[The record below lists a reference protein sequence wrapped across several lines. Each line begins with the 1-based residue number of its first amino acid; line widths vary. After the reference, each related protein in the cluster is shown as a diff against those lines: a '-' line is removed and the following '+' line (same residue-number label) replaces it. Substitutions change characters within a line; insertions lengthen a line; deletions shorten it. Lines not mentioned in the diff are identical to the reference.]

1 MGFSRIFYVYLDNPS
16 MVKVLKLWG
25 KTQFLRVLGKSML
38 CLCLCAR
45 ITHPDARYLFNPWD
59 KPRKVLGL
67 IVMDN
72 TSGYQE
78 VFLMQTKIGMEN
90 PWKSTMID
98 HFHMGKQWIAIAMFT
113 NQLLPPH
120 HAQDNKHC
128 HWCALQ
134 KLGVRGGRFF
144 CVAV

>member
-1 MGFSRIFYVYLDNPS
+1 
-16 MVKVLKLWG
+16 
-25 KTQFLRVLGKSML
+25 
-38 CLCLCAR
+38 
-45 ITHPDARYLFNPWD
+45 
-59 KPRKVLGL
+59 
-67 IVMDN
+67 MDN

-90 PWKSTMID
+90 LWKSTMID

-113 NQLLPPH
+113 NQLLQPH

-134 KLGVRGGRFF
+134 KLGVRGGRFL